1 MPIDGAQKLLDSKDF
16 WPFPWLT
23 SIFDVSRL
31 WKRAHWSQVL
41 FELVSKKIQ
50 EFWLEINVKGIWK
63 PHLIYHNFFPLPQ
76 CQQQGKK
83 YLVKLLRYKNFECN
97 FKKCLALLHCRAM
110 ALKLALKPICM
121 KPYLTFWAFSDFS
134 RTQMDYVTS
143 KSLVNQRC
151 KIAEKY
157 LAKLKYFF
165 PKNLRKRC

>member
-1 MPIDGAQKLLDSKDF
+1 MC
-16 WPFPWLT
+16 
-23 SIFDVSRL
+23 
-31 WKRAHWSQVL
+31 
-41 FELVSKKIQ
+41 LVS
-50 EFWLEINVKGIWK
+50 EKGHIGAKFFLNSYLKRFKNFGLKSMLKALRNPIWN
-63 PHLIYHNFFPLPQ
+63 YHNFSPLSQ

-165 PKNLRKRC
+165 FQKSEKKMLKGKHASN

>member
-1 MPIDGAQKLLDSKDF
+1 MC
-16 WPFPWLT
+16 
-23 SIFDVSRL
+23 
-31 WKRAHWSQVL
+31 
-41 FELVSKKIQ
+41 LVS
-50 EFWLEINVKGIWK
+50 EKGHIGAKFFLNSYLKRFKNFGLKLMLKAFGNPIWSF
-63 PHLIYHNFFPLPQ
+63 YPLSQ
-76 CQQQGKK
+76 CQQQYKK
-83 YLVKLLRYKNFECN
+83 YLVKLLRCKNFECN
-97 FKKCLALLHCRAM
+97 LKKCLALLHCRAM

-165 PKNLRKRC
+165 PKIWEKDAKSETCFKLSIWV

>member
-1 MPIDGAQKLLDSKDF
+1 MAIYYFFRKIITTGLELYPIIIVELQF
-16 WPFPWLT
+16 WTFVASDLRT
-23 SIFDVSRL
+23 I
-31 WKRAHWSQVL
+31 
-41 FELVSKKIQ
+41 I
-50 EFWLEINVKGIWK
+50 EIV
-63 PHLIYHNFFPLPQ
+63 
-76 CQQQGKK
+76 QQQSKR
-83 YLVKLLRYKNFECN
+83 YFMKLLRYDYFECN

-157 LAKLKYFF
+157 LAKLKYVFQKSEKKDANREICF
-165 PKNLRKRC
+165 KFRTRV